1 MEMNVP
7 AADVVMLGTFS
18 AWNLGTIQAR
28 ALPLA
33 TELRSLGI
41 RSAIVVT
48 PWDMPTEAGAMD
60 IIDGVPIINTG
71 ATSATHPLSAIR
83 QQIRWAHQLTPAVI
97 HVFKP
102 KGFGG
107 FAGRVLS
114 ASLPL
119 VVDSDD
125 WEGDGGWNDAGD
137 YGLLQRR
144 VFHYQENDLLKRAT
158 YVTAASTLLADRA
171 REIRTHAGGD
181 TVKRLPNGITRER
194 WLELSTA
201 RQMAPASMDPPV
213 ILLYSRFAEFD
224 HDWLA
229 SFMYALS
236 SRCDKDIIVR
246 VVGNIANQ
254 TIPPAIVGGI
264 RVEIMGYVS
273 WHTIPTLLGTST
285 IAVYPYRDSLVTR
298 SKQSVKLLEQMAAG
312 CPMVASDVGDI
323 GLTLGAAGIVLPD
336 ASPDRFARSVV
347 ELLNQPE
354 RLNLMSATGTERV
367 RSDFLFEDLARDL
380 LDVYCSVGLKH

>member
-33 TELRSLGI
+33 TELRSLGV
-41 RSAIVVT
+41 RPAIVVT
-48 PWDMPTEAGAMD
+48 PWDMPSEAGAID
-60 IIDGVPIINTG
+60 VIDGVPIINTTS
-71 ATSATHPLSAIR
+71 ASATHPLSAIR
-83 QQIRWAHQLTPAVI
+83 HQINWARKLNPALV

-114 ASLPL
+114 ASMPL

-125 WEGDGGWNDAGD
+125 WEGDGGWNEAGD

-144 VFHYQENDLLKRAT
+144 VFHYQEQDLLRRAT

-171 REIRTHAGGD
+171 REMRKSAGD
-181 TVKRLPNGITRER
+181 TVKRLPNGITHKR
-194 WLELSTA
+194 WLELSSA
-201 RQMAPASMDPPV
+201 RQMPPASIDPAV

-224 HDWLA
+224 NDWLA
-229 SFMYALS
+229 SFASALS
-236 SRCDKDIIVR
+236 AVTDRKLVVR
-246 VVGNIANQ
+246 VVGDAENQ
-254 TIPPAIVGGI
+254 TQPPVLAGGI
-264 RVEIMGYVS
+264 HVEILGYVS
-273 WHTIPTLLGTST
+273 WEAIPRLLGSST
-285 IAVYPYRDSLVTR
+285 VAVYPYRDSLVTR

-312 CPMVASDVGDI
+312 CPIVASDVGDI
-323 GLTLGAAGIVLPD
+323 ALTLGAAGVVLPD
-336 ASPDRFARSVV
+336 ASPECFARSTN
-347 ELLNQPE
+347 ELLEQPE
-354 RLNLMSATGTERV
+354 RMNVMSAAGTERI

-380 LDVYCSVGLKH
+380 LDVYRRVGLKQ